1 MTPTDKAKT
10 RILAQD
16 KVYPKNVDFL
26 TAMPKVAETAYQACL
41 DIQDILSIDS
51 SKNLNL
57 IGRVIDQDRTVIVDQ
72 KMEVVRFGVDKIT
85 TYLNQSQYGRSQYG
99 NAQYS
104 RSFTVEAKHRSGDS
118 SSRSSAKSIKDDSG
132 LSDEYYR
139 HLLRA
144 KVSKNNSEATYD
156 GIISAVKF
164 IAPGADIVEIIDSE
178 DMTFGIR
185 IYGKISG
192 VERNILN
199 QKGIIPEPQ
208 GVKYNGYAEIFD
220 LTRVGDTLNRAGDT
234 SAQSA
239 GYKGATNNA

>member
-1 MTPTDKAKT
+1 MNPLDKAKT

-16 KVYPKNVDFL
+16 RAYPKNVNFL
-26 TAMPKVAETAYQACL
+26 TIIPEVAESAHQACL
-41 DIQDILSIDS
+41 DIQDILSIDR
-51 SKNLNL
+51 SKNLDI
-57 IGRVIDQDRTVIVDQ
+57 IGRLVVQDRTVIVDAE
-72 KMEVVRFGVDKIT
+72 MAVVRFGADGT
-85 TYLNQSQYGRSQYG
+85 TIYTGQSQYGRSQYG

-104 RSFTVEAKHRSGDS
+104 KPISVRVNVRSGDL
-118 SSRSSAKSIKDDSG
+118 SSRASAKRIKDDQG

-144 KVSKNNSEATYD
+144 KISKNNSDATYD

-164 IAPGADIVEIIDSE
+164 ISPEVNTVEIVDSE
-178 DMTFGIR
+178 DMTFGIK

-192 VERNILN
+192 VARNILN

-208 GVKYNGYAEIFD
+208 GVKYSGYAEIFD
-220 LTRVGDTLNRAGDT
+220 LTRVGDKSNRSGDK

-239 GYKGATNNA
+239 GYKGALDA